1 MSLTLGFVI
10 SFVDPMIENR
20 NLIFIFFCGYISI
33 CGITIPGLSGSFLL
47 IILGNYKLVLIDSVN
62 NLDNITTIMVAH
74 RLSSV
79 KNCDNIFL
87 LEGGKLKSQGTYD
100 ELSQND
106 DFFNKMSKINT

>member
-1 MSLTLGFVI
+1 MSLTLGLVI

-62 NLDNITTIMVAH
+62 NFYNLISNYLIGTNFPVSEILLQILMTYIDQSN
-74 RLSSV
+74 LSFQLKANYSQ
-79 KNCDNIFL
+79 IF
-87 LEGGKLKSQGTYD
+87 
-100 ELSQND
+100 
-106 DFFNKMSKINT
+106 